1 MSRSTSHNRRKL
13 EFEVLARL
21 REHFRME
28 DTLKIRKERKETSS
42 ETGVKREDN
51 LRQIEANV
59 E

>member
-1 MSRSTSHNRRKL
+1 MSSSTSHSRRKL

-28 DTLKIRKERKETSS
+28 DTLKIRKERKETFS
-42 ETGVKREDN
+42 ETGVNREDN